1 LSKREGCVYFN
12 LTNSQ
17 VEKSVSFSDFDDG
30 LWPDTAHAG
39 AETAVE
45 FEDDELVEECG
56 AFDLGDVFIGDD
68 LLGIGRIDPVPVAE
82 LR

>member
-1 LSKREGCVYFN
+1 VYLN
-12 LTNSQ
+12 LTHSQ
-17 VEKSVSFSDFDDG
+17 VQKGIPFSDFDDG
-30 LWPDTAHAG
+30 LWPDAAHAG

-45 FEDDELVEECG
+45 FEDDELVEECS

-68 LLGIGRIDPVPVAE
+68 LLGIGRIDAVPVAG